1 MLLWQKYTADGDDP
15 DVSGALSSILW
26 DVTLLRRHAHPGVV
40 KIATEIASMSTMTES
55 TMLLSLSP
63 ADAIDLYS
71 TREGGFRPAVQA
83 PPKLVHRKAYK
94 DAGPMSV
101 PSFDMLA
108 AMEPA
113 MAEAE
118 DVSVIGKRMGQ
129 EFRSL
134 RNFRE
139 NEKLRK
145 ELRRVTAKLELHNAY
160 LASKVPKKSSS
171 SSKLVKNALKPVAVI
186 AKKRKSSKK

>member
-1 MLLWQKYTADGDDP
+1 MQKYTADGDDP
-15 DVSGALSSILW
+15 DVSGALSSVLW

-83 PPKLVHRKAYK
+83 PPKVVHRKAYK

-101 PSFDMLA
+101 PSFDDLGGGFLL
-108 AMEPA
+108 E
-113 MAEAE
+113 EE
-118 DVSVIGKRMGQ
+118 DVSVVGKRMGQ

-145 ELRRVTAKLELHNAY
+145 ELRLLTAKLELHKKY
-160 LASKVPKKSSS
+160 LASKPPPSKKNS

-186 AKKRKSSKK
+186 AKKRKSTKK